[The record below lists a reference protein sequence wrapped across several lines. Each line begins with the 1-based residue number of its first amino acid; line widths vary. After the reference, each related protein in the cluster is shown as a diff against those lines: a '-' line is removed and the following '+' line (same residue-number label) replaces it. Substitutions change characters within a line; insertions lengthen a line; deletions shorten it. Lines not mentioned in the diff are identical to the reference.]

1 MSRESAVRAAFLR
14 QGEICTEAGA
24 PFTGRLCRLVGER
37 LQGGSLL
44 ADRILGWAG
53 NPSHEGDALPLR
65 LMGGLHALAR
75 AGRAPNLSAVYP
87 PHPAPAEDD
96 ALWAIVAAALAA
108 EAPALDSWLDQ
119 PPQTN
124 EVGRSAGLMAGLM
137 VLSARYGRPF
147 RLYEL
152 GASAG
157 LNSGLDR
164 YAFDLGGVQ
173 AGDLASPVRLRPDWR
188 GPPPPAAEVR
198 VIGRAGVDRNPL
210 DAGDAATRTRL
221 AAYVWAD
228 QRERLA
234 RLEAALDLA
243 VTHPVPLAR
252 ADAADWLEATLDPAP
267 EPGVCR
273 VVMHTIAFQYF
284 PPESQ
289 RRIADRIAAAGA
301 RATSDAPLAW
311 LSFEQE
317 GSSERRRPVLR
328 LQSWPGGRDDRLA
341 EGHPHGAS
349 YDWFGAADL
358 R

>member
-14 QGEICTEAGA
+14 QGAICTEAGA
-24 PFTGRLCRLVGER
+24 PFTGRLCRLLGER
-37 LQGGSLL
+37 LQAGSRL
-44 ADRILGWAG
+44 ADRILGWPG

-75 AGRAPNLSAVYP
+75 AGEGVDLSAAYP
-87 PHPAPAEDD
+87 PHAAPAEDD

-108 EAPALDSWLDQ
+108 DAPALDPWLDQ

-137 VLSARYGRPF
+137 VLSARYRRPF

-164 YAFDLGGVQ
+164 YAFDLGGVP
-173 AGDLASPVRLRPDWR
+173 AGDLASPVRLQPDWR

-198 VIGRAGVDRNPL
+198 VIGRSGVDLIPL
-210 DAGDAATRTRL
+210 DAGDAETRTRL

-284 PPESQ
+284 PPGSQ

-301 RATSDAPLAW
+301 LATSDAPLAW

-317 GSSERRRPVLR
+317 GTRERRRPVLR
-328 LQSWPGGRDDRLA
+328 LRSWPGGRDDRLA
-341 EGHPHGAS
+341 EGHPHGAV
-349 YDWFGAADL
+349 YDWLGAGDL
-358 R
+358 G